1 MRWYR
6 RRVVRDGDVVRLEVE
21 FMDGDVAV
29 AGYELPLDLDAAAA
43 LGAQLLA
50 ATGETGA
57 AGQERQRQQ
66 PTLRRGH

>member
-6 RRVVRDGDVVRLEVE
+6 RRVVRDGDVVRFEVE
-21 FMDGDVAV
+21 FMEGDVAV
-29 AGYELPLDLDAAAA
+29 AGYEFPLDFDAAAA
-43 LGAQLLA
+43 LGTELLA
-50 ATGETGA
+50 AAGEIGA